1 MNKRKGILFVV
12 SGPSGVGKTTLC
24 NKLLK
29 QDKNIVFSISC
40 TTRPKRKTE
49 KNGRE
54 YYFLT
59 KEKFLKAIKNNEF
72 IEWAKVYDNYY
83 GTPKK
88 FLDKN
93 LKLGKDVLLDIDV
106 QGVKKIKKLYKDAVY
121 IFIAPPSTEE
131 LKKRIL
137 GRNTETKK
145 SLQKR
150 LSVALKELKLIYL
163 YDYVIKNVKLDKAIK
178 DLKSIV
184 KEERCRNA
192 NTKL

>member
-1 MNKRKGILFVV
+1 MKKRKGILFVV

-24 NKLLK
+24 NKLLAK
-29 QDKNIVFSISC
+29 DKNIIFSISC
-40 TTRPKRKTE
+40 TTRAKRETE

-54 YYFLT
+54 YFFLT

-72 IEWAKVYDNYY
+72 VEWAKVYDNYY

-88 FLDKN
+88 FVDKN

-106 QGVKKIKKLYKDAVY
+106 QGVKKIKKIYKDAVY
-121 IFIAPPSTEE
+121 IFIAPPSTKE

-137 GRNTETKK
+137 GRNTETSKTLK
-145 SLQKR
+145 KR

-163 YDYVIKNVKLDKAIK
+163 YNYVIKNVKLEKAIK
-178 DLKSIV
+178 ELRNIV
-184 KEERCRNA
+184 KTERS
-192 NTKL
+192 